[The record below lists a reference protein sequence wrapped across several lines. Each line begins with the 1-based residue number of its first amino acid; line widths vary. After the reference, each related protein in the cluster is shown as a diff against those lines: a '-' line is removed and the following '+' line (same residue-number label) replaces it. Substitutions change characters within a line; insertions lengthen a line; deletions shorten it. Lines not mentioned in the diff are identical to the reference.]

1 MVTLSFQH
9 SKSKRYK
16 EAVALLS
23 HFKGATIA
31 SSEITVEFTYTD
43 IFERWEAF
51 NLLFWITVDWK
62 GTWLMW
68 DKYKFYSH
76 HDKVRVFYGIQT
88 CHSKFMWHINHIMKV
103 FPLIMYIDENKIN
116 TKALSENA
124 DDLIDIYNYIR
135 KYISDDEI
143 KRYIEQGKKDSI

>member
-16 EAVALLS
+16 EAIAALK
-23 HFKGATIA
+23 HFKGATINA
-31 SSEITVEFTYTD
+31 NEVVVQFTYTD
-43 IFERWEAF
+43 IFERWEWF

-62 GTWLMW
+62 GTWVMW

-88 CHSKFMWHINHIMKV
+88 CHSKFMWQINRMMKTLPV
-103 FPLIMYIDENKIN
+103 IFYIDENGIN
-116 TKALSENA
+116 SRALPENA
-124 DDLIDIYNYIR
+124 DDLIDIYSYIR
-135 KYISDDEI
+135 KYASEEEI
-143 KRYIEQGKKDSI
+143 KRYIERGKKDSI